1 MKENEKKIDK
11 VKLYS
16 LEEAVKILKQSARV
30 KFDETVEIA
39 VRLGIDPKQT
49 DQTVRGTVSLPHG
62 TGKTKKVVVI
72 AKGEKV
78 KEAETAGADFFGS
91 EDMIEKISKGWLDFD
106 SIVAT
111 PDIMKDVAKLGK
123 LLGPRGLMP
132 NPKTGTVTFE
142 IAKTVKEIKAG
153 RVEFKNDP
161 QGIIHCVV
169 GKLSFD
175 ENKLVENI
183 KAIISQIVSL
193 KPASSKGQ
201 YIKSIAISSTM
212 GPGIKI
218 KEAESG
224 LCSPRLVADPLG
236 SGIGGER
243 SE

>member
-11 VKLYS
+11 AKLYS
-16 LEEAVKILKQSARV
+16 ISEAVKILKQSAKT

-62 TGKTKKVVVI
+62 TGKTKKIVVI

-78 KEAETAGADFFGS
+78 KEAETSGADFSGS
-91 EDMIEKISKGWLDFD
+91 EDMIEKISKGWMDFD
-106 SIVAT
+106 AIVAT
-111 PDIMKDVAKLGK
+111 PDIMKDLAKLGK
-123 LLGPRGLMP
+123 ILGPRGLMP
-132 NPKTGTVTFE
+132 NPKTGTVTFD

-161 QGIIHCVV
+161 QGIVHCTV

-175 ENKLVENI
+175 ENKLVENA
-183 KAIISQIVSL
+183 KAIISTVISL

-201 YIKSIAISSTM
+201 YIKSTAISSTM
-212 GPGIKI
+212 GPGIKVKI
-218 KEAESG
+218 EE
-224 LCSPRLVADPLG
+224 
-236 SGIGGER
+236 
-243 SE
+243 

>member
-1 MKENEKKIDK
+1 MSKRMKENEKKIDK
-11 VKLYS
+11 EKLYS
-16 LEEAVKILKQSARV
+16 IEEAVKILKQSARI

-49 DQTVRGTVSLPHG
+49 DQTVRGTVSLPYG

-91 EDMIEKISKGWLDFD
+91 EDMIEKISKGWMDFD
-106 SIVAT
+106 AIVAT
-111 PDIMKDVAKLGK
+111 PDIMKDLAKLGK

-132 NPKTGTVTFE
+132 NPKTGTVTFD

-161 QGIIHCVV
+161 QGIVHSAV

-175 ENKLVENI
+175 ENKLVENV
-183 KAIISQIVSL
+183 KAIISQIISL

-201 YIKSIAISSTM
+201 YIKSTAISSTM
-212 GPGIKI
+212 GPGIKVKI
-218 KEAESG
+218 EE
-224 LCSPRLVADPLG
+224 
-236 SGIGGER
+236 
-243 SE
+243 

>member
-1 MKENEKKIDK
+1 MSKRMKENEKKIDK
-11 VKLYS
+11 SKLYS
-16 LEEAVKILKQSARV
+16 LEDAVKILKQSAKT

-106 SIVAT
+106 VIVAT
-111 PDIMKDVAKLGK
+111 PDIMKDLAKLGK

-132 NPKTGTVTFE
+132 NPKTGTVTFD

-153 RVEFKNDP
+153 RVEFKNDT
-161 QGIIHCVV
+161 QGIVHSAV

-175 ENKLVENI
+175 ENKLVENV
-183 KAIISQIVSL
+183 KAIISQVISL

-201 YIKSIAISSTM
+201 YIKSTAISSTM
-212 GPGIKI
+212 GPGIKVKI
-218 KEAESG
+218 EE
-224 LCSPRLVADPLG
+224 
-236 SGIGGER
+236 
-243 SE
+243 